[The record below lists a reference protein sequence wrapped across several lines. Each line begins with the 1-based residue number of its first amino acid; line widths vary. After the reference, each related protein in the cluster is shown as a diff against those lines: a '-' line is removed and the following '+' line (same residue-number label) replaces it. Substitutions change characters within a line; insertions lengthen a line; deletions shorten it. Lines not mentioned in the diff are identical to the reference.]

1 MKTSTLKVLLYNHF
15 VCLPCKH
22 TLVSCGDTLEF
33 PVETPLESPVGTPF
47 EFPGGKIIDCGP
59 VGPLMMDLSPSC
71 WEGPSPSHFKGPGAL
86 ALSMDQVHHIA
97 KGLKSIPH

>member
-1 MKTSTLKVLLYNHF
+1 MYVIIKASVYELNR
-15 VCLPCKH
+15 
-22 TLVSCGDTLEF
+22 
-33 PVETPLESPVGTPF
+33 
-47 EFPGGKIIDCGP
+47 PGSKIIDCGP

-97 KGLKSIPH
+97 TGLKSLLLGRAESILL

>member
-1 MKTSTLKVLLYNHF
+1 MPLQKDVLDLRIS
-15 VCLPCKH
+15 LSQ
-22 TLVSCGDTLEF
+22 VSGSELTTD
-33 PVETPLESPVGTPF
+33 
-47 EFPGGKIIDCGP
+47 PGRKIIDCGP

>member
-1 MKTSTLKVLLYNHF
+1 MGENSFRLARFFQAPSGYTLFQLTFKPSKII
-15 VCLPCKH
+15 VC
-22 TLVSCGDTLEF
+22 
-33 PVETPLESPVGTPF
+33 
-47 EFPGGKIIDCGP
+47 PGGKIIDCGP

-97 KGLKSIPH
+97 KGLKSFLLGRAKSIPLQRT

>member
-1 MKTSTLKVLLYNHF
+1 MILLS
-15 VCLPCKH
+15 LPSNPDLSSNPH
-22 TLVSCGDTLEF
+22 LPSFADR
-33 PVETPLESPVGTPF
+33 
-47 EFPGGKIIDCGP
+47 KIIDCGP